1 VPPSGI
7 LCLSSAQVIS
17 SAATP
22 RVSTVFPCGV
32 GQLPVYLSSSTQILD
47 ASGAGATMALLQA
60 GDTLRVN
67 GTLANAQF
75 TAATVQDLSRRIS
88 TPPPSTQLAVQGTL
102 AAAPNPVTVP
112 PSGILC
118 LSNAQ
123 VISSAITP
131 RIATVSPCPV
141 GQLPVYLS
149 SSTQILDASGAGAT
163 MALLQAGD
171 MLRVSGT
178 LANAQ
183 FTAAIVHDGSRN
195 ISTTPPPTTRVT
207 VKGTL
212 VAAPSQLTAP
222 VILCLQNAH
231 VINSRHS
238 YRIQGASTCPLPV
251 YVTTST
257 SIHARYGGRISLDL
271 LRAGDTLQVEGTIA
285 NAQLIAST
293 ITNLSLQRAYNTL
306 VGTVLYV
313 NPSTPGAYFT
323 MRIQQPVTT
332 TYRTHSQTTYKELTA
347 VVYVQRNTQFVSDGT
362 LGNQVTVLN
371 PGDAVTVY
379 GLYNSNSHHC
389 NTTYLV
395 RVH

>member
-1 VPPSGI
+1 
-7 LCLSSAQVIS
+7 
-17 SAATP
+17 
-22 RVSTVFPCGV
+22 
-32 GQLPVYLSSSTQILD
+32 
-47 ASGAGATMALLQA
+47 
-60 GDTLRVN
+60 
-67 GTLANAQF
+67 
-75 TAATVQDLSRRIS
+75 
-88 TPPPSTQLAVQGTL
+88 
-102 AAAPNPVTVP
+102 
-112 PSGILC
+112 
-118 LSNAQ
+118 
-123 VISSAITP
+123 
-131 RIATVSPCPV
+131 
-141 GQLPVYLS
+141 
-149 SSTQILDASGAGAT
+149 
-163 MALLQAGD
+163 
-171 MLRVSGT
+171 
-178 LANAQ
+178 
-183 FTAAIVHDGSRN
+183 
-195 ISTTPPPTTRVT
+195 VT

-212 VAAPSQLTAP
+212 AAAPSQLTAP

-231 VINSRHS
+231 VTNSRNS
-238 YRIQGASTCPLPV
+238 YRIQAASPCAFGQLPV

-293 ITNLSLQRAYNTL
+293 ITNLSLQRTYNTL

-362 LGNQVTVLN
+362 IGNQVTVLN

-389 NTTYLV
+389 TTTYLV
-395 RVH
+395 RVHCAHTPTPTTPWGPGPATRA